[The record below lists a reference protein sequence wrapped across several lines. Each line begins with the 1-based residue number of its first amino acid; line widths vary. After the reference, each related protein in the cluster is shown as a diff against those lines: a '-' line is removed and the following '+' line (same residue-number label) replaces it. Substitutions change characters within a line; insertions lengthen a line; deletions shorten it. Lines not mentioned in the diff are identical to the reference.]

1 MSVNLTCPCSPSP
14 PVLYCTIEKR
24 RPNGHFFLGFQFEA
38 WPPGGCTLPAHQSL
52 PFSHQSQW
60 NIGEQK
66 LFLRGVLKFRTSLW
80 MPGTPSLLVASLAL
94 DPWRTGR
101 VLERSLGVQDDHMDA
116 NRISSSSLL
125 LSTHTQQ
132 QPRRTRLV
140 TLIIARSPTVS

>member
-52 PFSHQSQW
+52 PFSHQSHW
-60 NIGEQK
+60 NIREQK
-66 LFLRGVLKFRTSLW
+66 LFLRGVLEFRMPLW

-101 VLERSLGVQDDHMDA
+101 VLERSLGVQDIHMDA
-116 NRISSSSLL
+116 
-125 LSTHTQQ
+125 
-132 QPRRTRLV
+132 RTNFSFSVPFRKCH
-140 TLIIARSPTVS
+140 